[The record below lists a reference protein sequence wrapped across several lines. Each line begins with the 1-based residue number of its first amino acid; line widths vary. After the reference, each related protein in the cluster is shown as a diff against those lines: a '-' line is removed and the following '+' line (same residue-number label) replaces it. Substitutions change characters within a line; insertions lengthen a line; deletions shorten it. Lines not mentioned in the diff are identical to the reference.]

1 MSRPAEGS
9 LLKLFD
15 EQDRTDPAPCR
26 EGEDSYSFLNRVNA
40 PYWAQV
46 RNLLESFFSRYPA
59 EHSESLRRDFRARLP
74 GRHYAAWWELY
85 LHELLLRLGY
95 EITIHP
101 AIEGTERKPDFGLRR
116 DGTELLV
123 EASVVF
129 SGIAGGEEQTGA
141 APSWML
147 AAFEG
152 IENPN
157 FSSRSTRSRRAVT
170 SS

>member
-1 MSRPAEGS
+1 MSSPADGP

-26 EGEDSYSFLNRVNA
+26 EGEDSYSFLNRVNT
-40 PYWAQV
+40 PYWVQV
-46 RNLLESFFSRYPA
+46 RHLLESFFSRYPI
-59 EHSESLRRDFRARLP
+59 EHSESLKRDFSARLP

-85 LHELLLRLGY
+85 LHELFLRLGY

-101 AIEGTERKPDFGLRR
+101 ALNGTERRPDFGLRR
-116 DGTELLV
+116 DGSELLV

-129 SGIAGGEEQTGA
+129 SGLSGSEEQTGA

-147 AAFEG
+147 AAFEDL
-152 IENPN
+152 ENPN
-157 FSSRSTRSRRAVT
+157 FSFRSTRSRRAVM